1 VKLSTRQLEGHL
13 RKELG
18 KLYTVHG
25 AEALLALEAADR
37 IRDAA
42 RKAGC
47 TEREVFFAEPGV
59 DWNRLGASAANLSL
73 FASKRLVELRIPTGK
88 PGAEGGK
95 AIDAWASRL
104 TRGREAPAQFRGR
117 EAPEQFRGREAPEQ
131 FRGREAPEQFRGRE
145 APEQFED
152 TVTLVLL
159 PELEWQQQKSKWF
172 ESLEQNGVMVEAK
185 PISRDELPDWLAERL
200 ARQQQRA
207 SVETLEWLA
216 EQVEGNLLAA
226 KQEVEKLA
234 LLLPAGEIT
243 LAAIRESV
251 TDVSRFERD
260 ALLAAIHGDDPGRVA
275 RVVAS
280 LAAEGEP
287 LPLLL
292 WTLAEELR
300 LLMAI
305 VAGQRPRRFLPPD
318 RIEALNRTAKHHNAA
333 SFHRELLRAH
343 RIDRMIKGVETG
355 NPWDN
360 VVDLALGISGRPV
373 MAEEAA

>member
-1 VKLSTRQLEGHL
+1 LKLSTRQLEGHL
-13 RKELG
+13 RKGLE
-18 KLYTVHG
+18 KLYVVHG

-37 IRDAA
+37 IREAA

-95 AIDAWASRL
+95 AIDAWAAKL
-104 TRGREAPAQFRGR
+104 PDDA
-117 EAPEQFRGREAPEQ
+117 
-131 FRGREAPEQFRGRE
+131 
-145 APEQFED
+145 
-152 TVTLVLL
+152 VTLVLL
-159 PELEWQQQKSKWF
+159 PELEWQQLKTKWF
-172 ESLEQNGVMVEAK
+172 ESLERNGVVVEAK

-200 ARQQQRA
+200 SRQQQRA

-216 EQVEGNLLAA
+216 DRVEGNLLAA

-243 LAAIRESV
+243 LAAIREAVS
-251 TDVSRFERD
+251 DVSRFERD
-260 ALLAAIHGDDPGRVA
+260 ALLDAIHGGDAARVA

-292 WTLAEELR
+292 WTLTEELR
-300 LLMAI
+300 LMMAI

-318 RIEALNRTAKHHNAA
+318 RMEALNRTAKRHNAA

-355 NPWDN
+355 EPWDN
-360 VVDLALGISGRPV
+360 VIDLALGISGRPV

>member
-1 VKLSTRQLEGHL
+1 MKISTRQLEGHL
-13 RKELG
+13 RKGLG
-18 KLYTVHG
+18 KLYAVHG

-42 RKAGC
+42 RKSGC

-95 AIDAWASRL
+95 AIDAWASKL
-104 TRGREAPAQFRGR
+104 
-117 EAPEQFRGREAPEQ
+117 PEDA
-131 FRGREAPEQFRGRE
+131 
-145 APEQFED
+145 
-152 TVTLVLL
+152 VTLVLL
-159 PELEWQQQKSKWF
+159 PDLDWQQQKTKWF
-172 ESLEQNGVMVEAK
+172 ESLERNGVLVEAR

-200 ARQQQRA
+200 SRQGQKA
-207 SVETLEWLA
+207 SLETLEWLA
-216 EQVEGNLLAA
+216 DRVEGNLLAA
-226 KQEVEKLA
+226 KQEIEKLA
-234 LLLPAGEIT
+234 LLLPPGEIT
-243 LAAIRESV
+243 LAAIREAV

-260 ALLAAIHGDDPGRVA
+260 ALLDAIHGSDPSRIA
-275 RVVAS
+275 RIVSS

-292 WTLAEELR
+292 WALTEELR
-300 LLMAI
+300 LMMA
-305 VAGQRPRRFLPPD
+305 VAAGQRPRRFLPPD
-318 RIEALNRTAKHHNAA
+318 RMEALNRTARRHGPG

-355 NPWDN
+355 DPWEN
-360 VVDLALGISGRPV
+360 VVDFALGLSGRPV
-373 MAEEAA
+373 MAEAAA